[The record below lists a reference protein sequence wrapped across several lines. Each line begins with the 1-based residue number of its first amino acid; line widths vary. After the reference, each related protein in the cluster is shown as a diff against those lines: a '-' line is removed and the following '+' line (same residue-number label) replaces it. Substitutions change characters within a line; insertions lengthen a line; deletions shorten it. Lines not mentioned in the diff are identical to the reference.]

1 MTMKPQVV
9 SQKVGNRSGIGN
21 KARSSNPTQK
31 PARRERDSNETLGSR
46 LRTVLGYAPL
56 ALKIA
61 LLIATGIV
69 VFLGYRA
76 AASASF
82 FQVRS
87 VETRGTTRASA
98 DAIERVVRQ
107 DVGQTGVWRA
117 DLVEL
122 SAHLE
127 RLPWVRTA
135 VVTRVLPD
143 GVRVRVVERE
153 PRLVVRTSAGRF
165 IWVDDDGVFL
175 EDMKPTDQMPDFF
188 LRGWNEDG
196 SASAAAD
203 NRERVSK
210 FLQLQRDWNSQGLSE
225 RVSEVNLLD
234 LRDVRAQ
241 LAGDDSQIEIRLG
254 AQDHGQRLRL
264 ALNVLDKQRE
274 TPRGPFISYID
285 LSQGKRAIVGLAS
298 GNQTI
303 AESESSSDSAAA
315 VSATS
320 DRNKTRK
327 PAVEPAAKEKE
338 TKTRA
343 RKADQRR
350 T

>member
-1 MTMKPQVV
+1 MTMKHQVA
-9 SQKVGNRSGIGN
+9 SQKVGNRSGLGN
-21 KARSSNPTQK
+21 KARSSNVTQK
-31 PARRERDSNETLGSR
+31 PARRDREALGAR
-46 LRTVLGYAPL
+46 LRTLLGYAPL
-56 ALKIA
+56 ALKVT

-87 VETRGTTRASA
+87 VETRGARRASA
-98 DAIERVVRQ
+98 EAIEKVIRH

-122 SAHLE
+122 RSRLE
-127 RLPWVRTA
+127 RLPWIRTA

-143 GVRVRVVERE
+143 RIRVRIVERE

-165 IWVDDDGVFL
+165 MWIDDDGVML
-175 EDMKPTDQMPDFF
+175 EDMKPTDQIPDFF

-196 SASAAAD
+196 SASALAE
-203 NRERVSK
+203 NRERVKK
-210 FLQLQRDWNSQGLSE
+210 FLQLQKEWNDQGLSD

-254 AQDHGQRLRL
+254 SQDQGQRLRP
-264 ALNVLDKQRE
+264 ALHVLDKQRG

-303 AESESSSDSAAA
+303 TDSDPGSDSAAA
-315 VSATS
+315 VSVTS
-320 DRNKTRK
+320 PERNKTQK
-327 PAVEPAAKEKE
+327 PAADRTAKEKE
-338 TKTRA
+338 IKNRA
-343 RKADQRR
+343 RKTDQRR

>member
-1 MTMKPQVV
+1 MTMKQQVV

-21 KARSSNPTQK
+21 RGRSSSLQK
-31 PARRERDSNETLGSR
+31 PARREREPLGTR
-46 LRTVLGYAPL
+46 LRTLLGYAPI
-56 ALKIA
+56 ALKII
-61 LLIATGIV
+61 LLVATGIV
-69 VFLGYRA
+69 FFLGYRA

-82 FQVRS
+82 FQVRN
-87 VETRGTTRASA
+87 VETRGASRASTE
-98 DAIERVVRQ
+98 AIEKVVRH

-122 SAHLE
+122 SSHLE
-127 RLPWVRTA
+127 RLPWIRTA

-143 GVRVRVVERE
+143 GIRVRIVERE

-165 IWVDDDGVFL
+165 VWVDDDGVVL
-175 EDMKPTDQMPDFF
+175 EDMKPTDQIPDFF

-196 SASAAAD
+196 STTSAGE
-203 NRERVSK
+203 NRERVKK
-210 FLQLQRDWNSQGLSE
+210 FLQLQRDWKDQGLSD

-254 AQDHGQRLRL
+254 SQDHGQRLRL

-285 LSQGKRAIVGLAS
+285 LSQGKRAIVGLTS
-298 GNQTI
+298 GNKTI
-303 AESESSSDSAAA
+303 ADSDSGSESAAA
-315 VSATS
+315 ATVAS
-320 DRNKTRK
+320 PERNKTQK
-327 PAVEPAAKEKE
+327 PVADRTAKEKE
-338 TKTRA
+338 TKNRA
-343 RKADQRR
+343 RKTDQRR

>member
-1 MTMKPQVV
+1 MKQQLV
-9 SQKVGNRSGIGN
+9 SQKVGNRSGIGS
-21 KARSSNPTQK
+21 KGRSSNVTQK
-31 PARRERDSNETLGSR
+31 PARRERDPSETLR
-46 LRTVLGYAPL
+46 ARVRTLLGYAPL
-56 ALKIA
+56 ALKVS
-61 LLIATGIV
+61 LLVATGIV

-82 FQVRS
+82 FQVRR
-87 VETRGTTRASA
+87 VETRGATRASA
-98 DAIERVVRQ
+98 ESIEKVVRQ
-107 DVGQTGVWRA
+107 DVAQTGVWRA

-122 SAHLE
+122 SSHLE

-143 GVRVRVVERE
+143 GIRVRIVERQ
-153 PRLVVRTSAGRF
+153 PRLVVRTTPGRF
-165 IWVDDDGVFL
+165 IWVDDDGVSL
-175 EDMKPTDQMPDFF
+175 EDMKPTDQLPDFF

-196 SASAAAD
+196 SASAAAE
-203 NRERVSK
+203 NRERVKK
-210 FLQLQRDWNSQGLSE
+210 FVQLQKEWNDQGLAD

-254 AQDHGQRLRL
+254 AQDHGQRLQL

-274 TPRGPFISYID
+274 TRRGPFISYID

-298 GNQTI
+298 GSQTI
-303 AESESSSDSAAA
+303 ADSESSND
-315 VSATS
+315 
-320 DRNKTRK
+320 
-327 PAVEPAAKEKE
+327 PAATVSVTAPERSRAPKPTADRTGKEKE
-338 TKTRA
+338 SKTRA

>member
-1 MTMKPQVV
+1 MKQQVV

-21 KARSSNPTQK
+21 KGRSSSLQK
-31 PARRERDSNETLGSR
+31 PARREREPLGTR
-46 LRTVLGYAPL
+46 LRTLLGYAPI
-56 ALKIA
+56 ALKII
-61 LLIATGIV
+61 LLVATGIV

-82 FQVRS
+82 FQVRN
-87 VETRGTTRASA
+87 VETRGASRASTE
-98 DAIERVVRQ
+98 AIERVVRH

-122 SAHLE
+122 SSHLE
-127 RLPWVRTA
+127 RLPWIRTA

-143 GVRVRVVERE
+143 GIRVRIVERE

-165 IWVDDDGVFL
+165 VWVDDDGVVL
-175 EDMKPTDQMPDFF
+175 EDMKPTDQIPDFF

-196 SASAAAD
+196 STTAAVE
-203 NRERVSK
+203 NRERVKK
-210 FLQLQRDWNSQGLSE
+210 FLQLQRDWKDQGLSD

-254 AQDHGQRLRL
+254 SQDHGQRLRL

-303 AESESSSDSAAA
+303 TDSDPGSESAAA
-315 VSATS
+315 RVASPE
-320 DRNKTRK
+320 RNKTQK
-327 PAVEPAAKEKE
+327 PVTDRTAKEKE
-338 TKTRA
+338 NKNRA
-343 RKADQRR
+343 RKTDQRR